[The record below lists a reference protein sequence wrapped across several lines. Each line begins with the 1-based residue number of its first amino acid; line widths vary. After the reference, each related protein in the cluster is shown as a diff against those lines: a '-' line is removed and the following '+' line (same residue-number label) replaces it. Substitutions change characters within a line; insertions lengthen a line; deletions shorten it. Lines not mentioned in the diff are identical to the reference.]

1 MKKTNIFK
9 KKFKSI
15 FCVLFHSTCFKGLH
29 KNLWV
34 CNCCWMPSEQFF
46 KYIMG
51 RIGCIS
57 MRWWYLFCSRLIL
70 SWIFIV
76 LAHWNNNPWVDM
88 KLETLSWFWAKLE
101 TLSWFRA
108 KLETLSWFRAK
119 LETLSWFLVRSQ
131 PVLFLLFN
139 APSLVEEQ

>member
-1 MKKTNIFK
+1 MHEQSWKRQKYFK
-9 KKFKSI
+9 KNFKCI

-88 KLETLSWFWAKLE
+88 KLETLSWF
-101 TLSWFRA
+101 RA
-108 KLETLSWFRAK
+108 KLETLSWFRTK